1 MSEVLKEKI
10 ESAEKKLRLQL
21 AEARKRRFEALQI
34 SVSNAAAVSKVNSR
48 KESVDF
54 AYEDRQCQELQDLVE
69 ELRSLDFF
77 VYIHQNHCGQ
87 WIHIEPMALH
97 KEKLAQEKLAQE
109 KNETS
114 YCLLLYCGGSTSMG
128 VALAG
133 TSHHEA
139 VSRAAAAETRGDS
152 AGGAKTDG
160 C

>member
-77 VYIHQNHCGQ
+77 VYIHQNHYGQ

-114 YCLLLYCGGSTSMG
+114 YCLLLYCGRSTSMG